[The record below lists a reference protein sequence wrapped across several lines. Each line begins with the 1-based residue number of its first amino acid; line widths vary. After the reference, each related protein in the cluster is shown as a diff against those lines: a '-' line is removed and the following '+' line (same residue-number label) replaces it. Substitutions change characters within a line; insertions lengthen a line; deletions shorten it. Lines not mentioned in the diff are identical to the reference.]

1 MLIPSIHN
9 TLNELSDLLSQLS
22 ADDYTF
28 QCSGLSNATIGEHTR
43 HIIELFQCLMT
54 GYETGIIN
62 YDNRNRNYLIESNI
76 EYANQ
81 IIDLIICDLEKPNKN
96 ITLEQFLNGE
106 LVTIETNYFRELLY
120 NLEHCIHHQ
129 ALIKVALYGAT
140 EITISSHF
148 GVAPSTIA
156 YRKSIKRELN

>member
-1 MLIPSIHN
+1 MNFNSVNN
-9 TLNELSDLLSQLS
+9 TLNELKKVLFQLS
-22 ADDYTF
+22 VENYT
-28 QCSGLSNATIGEHTR
+28 QPIQNLGNSSIGQHNR
-43 HIIELFQCLMT
+43 HVIELFQCLMT
-54 GYETGIIN
+54 GYETGVIN

-81 IIDLIICDLEKPNKN
+81 TIDLIICDLEKPNKS

-129 ALIKVALYGAT
+129 ALIKVALYDMNEVTVDA
-140 EITISSHF
+140 SF
-148 GVAPSTIA
+148 GVAPSTIE
-156 YRKSIKRELN
+156 YKKQCVQ